1 MTHGSR
7 FLLTVLATALLLPA
21 APTAAR
27 ADAAGDKVL
36 KATDAAL
43 TRAKD
48 QIYEYEI
55 TTQEPGKA
63 KTKLLMR
70 VAVKGKEW
78 RLIDFLAPGD
88 IKGMRYLILSFSQM
102 WVYLPQYQKVRR
114 VASHARSQSFMGT
127 ALSQDDA
134 SLTTYSDYYAGK
146 LLAEDAKS
154 WKVEGTKRPGKD
166 APYPKVIFT
175 ISKETGHPT
184 ELLWFNEKGVKLK
197 TETRSEYECKEN
209 ICGPV
214 KMKMVDHTRGGMWT
228 EFNRTGWKVN
238 PGIPDSE
245 FTPRALQRAK

>member
-1 MTHGSR
+1 MSR
-7 FLLTVLATALLLPA
+7 VPTALPALLAIVGMLSCA
-21 APTAAR
+21 APAR
-27 ADAAGDKVL
+27 ADPAGDKIL
-36 KATDAAL
+36 KATDEAM

-48 QIYEYEI
+48 QIFEYEI

-63 KTKLLMR
+63 KTKLTMR
-70 VAVKGKEW
+70 VAIKGKSW

-134 SLTTYSDYYAGK
+134 SLSTYGEFYSGK
-146 LLAEDAKS
+146 LLSETKTH

-166 APYPKVIFT
+166 APYAKVELT
-175 ISKETGHPT
+175 IAKDTQQAT
-184 ELLWFNEKGVKLK
+184 ELLWFNDKGAKLK
-197 TETRSEYECKEN
+197 TETRWDYECQGN
-209 ICGPV
+209 ICGP
-214 KMKMVDHTRGGMWT
+214 KYMKMVDHMRGGMWT
-228 EFNRTGWKVN
+228 EFNRLGWKVN
-238 PGIPDSE
+238 TGIPDSE

>member
-1 MTHGSR
+1 MTHSSR
-7 FLLTVLATALLLPA
+7 FLVTVLAVALLPS
-21 APTAAR
+21 APMLAR
-27 ADAAGDKVL
+27 GDAAGDKVL
-36 KATDAAL
+36 KTTDDAM

-63 KTKLLMR
+63 KTKLVMR
-70 VAVKGKEW
+70 VAIKGKEW

-134 SLTTYSDYYAGK
+134 SLTTYSQYYTGK
-146 LLAEDAKS
+146 LLSETPKD
-154 WKVEGTKRPGKD
+154 WNVEGTKRPGKD
-166 APYPKVIFT
+166 APYPKVIMT
-175 ISKETGHPT
+175 IAKDTQQAV
-184 ELLWFNEKGVKLK
+184 ELQWFNDKGAKLK
-197 TETRSEYECKEN
+197 TETRSEYECQGN
-209 ICGPV
+209 ICGPK
-214 KMKMVDHTRGGMWT
+214 KMRMVDHTRGGMWT
-228 EFNRTGWKVN
+228 EFNRIGWKVN
-238 PGIPDSE
+238 TGIADSE

>member
-1 MTHGSR
+1 MTR
-7 FLLTVLATALLLPA
+7 LATVLTLLALFCLPSLS
-21 APTAAR
+21 APAW
-27 ADAAGDKVL
+27 ADAAGDKAL
-36 KATDAAL
+36 KFTDAAL

-48 QIYEYEI
+48 QIYDYEI

-63 KTKLLMR
+63 KTKLMMR
-70 VAVKGKEW
+70 VSVKGKEW

-114 VASHARSQSFMGT
+114 VASHARAQSFMGT

-134 SLTTYSDYYAGK
+134 SLTTYGDYYAGK
-146 LLAEDAKS
+146 LLSETDKEY
-154 WKVEGTKRPGKD
+154 KVEGTKRPGKD
-166 APYPKVIFT
+166 APYPKCVIT

-184 ELLWFNEKGVKLK
+184 ELLWFNDKGVKLK
-197 TETRSEYECKEN
+197 TETRWDYECKEN
-209 ICGPV
+209 ICGPG

-228 EFNRTGWKVN
+228 EFNRIGWKVN

>member
-1 MTHGSR
+1 MNRVST
-7 FLLTVLATALLLPA
+7 LLSLLAVFGLPSIA
-21 APTAAR
+21 APAL

-36 KATDAAL
+36 KTTDAAM

-48 QIYEYEI
+48 QVYEYEI

-63 KTKLLMR
+63 KTKLTMR
-70 VAVKGKEW
+70 VTVKGKDW

-134 SLTTYSDYYAGK
+134 SLTTYGDYYSGK
-146 LLAEDAKS
+146 LLSEDAKS

-166 APYPKVIFT
+166 APYPRVIMT
-175 ISKETGHPT
+175 VSKEQHNQAT
-184 ELLWFNEKGVKLK
+184 ELLWFNDKGVKLK
-197 TETRSEYECKEN
+197 TETRWDYECQDN
-209 ICGPV
+209 ICGPK

-228 EFNRTGWKVN
+228 EFNRLGWKVN
-238 PGIPDSE
+238 TGIPDSE

>member
-1 MTHGSR
+1 MSHR
-7 FLLTVLATALLLPA
+7 PCCLLPLLALLCLPA
-21 APTAAR
+21 VPTVAR

-36 KATDAAL
+36 KTTDDAM

-63 KTKLLMR
+63 KTKLTMR
-70 VAVKGKEW
+70 VAIKGKSW

-88 IKGMRYLILSFSQM
+88 IKGMRYLVLSFSQM

-134 SLTTYSDYYAGK
+134 SLTTYGEFYSGK
-146 LLAEDAKS
+146 LVAETKTH

-166 APYPKVIFT
+166 APYPRVEMMIAKD
-175 ISKETGHPT
+175 HQQAT
-184 ELLWFNEKGVKLK
+184 ELLWFNDKGVKLK
-197 TETRSEYECKEN
+197 TETRWDYECQGN
-209 ICGPV
+209 ICGPK

-228 EFNRTGWKVN
+228 EFNRISWKVN
-238 PGIPDSE
+238 TGISDSE